1 MIRLFSTRIN
11 NSILHLWLLVYRI
24 AVSAFMLTHGLPK
37 FYRFFGDDPVRFADP
52 LGIGVLP
59 SLVLAAFAELV
70 CSVLIIIGLGTRL
83 ATIPLIIT
91 MIVAVFIVHAND
103 PFARMELG
111 LMYLFTYLTILVA
124 GPGRYS
130 IDGMKK
136 G

>member
-1 MIRLFSTRIN
+1 MIRFFSTRIN

-37 FYRFFGDDPVRFADP
+37 FYRFFGDDSVRFADP
-52 LGIGVLP
+52 LGIGQLP
-59 SLVLAAFAELV
+59 SLVLAVLAELV
-70 CSVLIIIGLGTRL
+70 CSILIIIGLGTRL

-103 PFARMELG
+103 PFTRMELG
-111 LMYLFTYLTILVA
+111 LMYLFAYLMILVT
-124 GPGRYS
+124 GPGKYS